1 MDPDDLPI
9 DELEADAPEAEPF
22 EPGPTAPTWLD
33 TSEPEGLVHLAG
45 TLTSPPGDEPAEFE
59 VTYDPARVGEDLAN
73 VEMSGAAWYMLGV
86 SYPPGSVV
94 SAPAQPLTRVD
105 YADPSSIWA
114 VFAYNGAKFTAEQGV
129 QRKPA
134 PAPPLPGLGSY

>member
-1 MDPDDLPI
+1 MDPDDMPL
-9 DELEADAPEAEPF
+9 DQLEIDAPEAEQVQ
-22 EPGPTAPTWLD
+22 PGPTPPVWED
-33 TSEPEGLVHLAG
+33 TDEPEGLVHLAG
-45 TLTSPPGDEPAEFE
+45 TLTSPPGEPPAEFE
-59 VTYDPARVGEDLAN
+59 VTYDPARVGGDLES

-94 SAPAQPLTRVD
+94 SAPAQPMVRVD

-114 VFAYNGAKFTAEQGV
+114 VFAYNGARFTAEQGV

-134 PAPPLPGLGSY
+134 PPRPLPGLGAY